1 MMDWFRWHHGSVSD
15 PKFQLVAKRASATVA
30 EVVAVWAFVL
40 ETASQSESRGQF
52 DGIDCEAVDLA
63 LGMVDGTAQRI
74 LIAMEQR
81 GLIEGGRIAAWSKRQ
96 PKREDESA
104 NERKRRQRERE
115 HAERIGKPECVTGS
129 ESRAVTQSHAESRA
143 VTPEEKREEEK
154 DQKQK
159 QEQQQEP
166 VAPRASLAE
175 PATDP
180 ATGRPLTI
188 PLNTGAEHPV
198 TDDDLGEYR
207 RLFPA
212 VDLPRELLLAR
223 RWCLDNPTKRKTAR
237 GVRAFLTRWLE
248 RAQDRAPSRTL
259 HAVPGGRHE
268 NHRPASAVERV
279 HAAIARRRA
288 DRGEFPE
295 FADHDARVVA
305 EQ

>member
-15 PKFQLVAKRASATVA
+15 PKFQLVAKRAGSTVA

-40 ETASQSESRGQF
+40 ETASQNSSRGQF
-52 DGIDCEAVDLA
+52 DGVDHEAVDLA
-63 LGMVDGTAQRI
+63 LGMEDGTTERI
-74 LIAMEQR
+74 LTAMEQR
-81 GLIEGGRIAAWSKRQ
+81 GLIAEGRIASWSKRQ
-96 PKREDESA
+96 PKREDDTA

-115 HAERIGKPECVTGS
+115 HELRLEQNDGVTEG
-129 ESRAVTQSHAESRA
+129 ESREVTQRHAPSRQ
-143 VTPEEKREEEK
+143 KREERRE
-154 DQKQK
+154 DQK
-159 QEQQQEP
+159 QEQEPQQKP
-166 VAPRASLAE
+166 VAPSASRSE

-198 TDDDLGEYR
+198 TADELGEYR

-223 RWCLDNPTKRKTAR
+223 RWCLDNPTKRKTPR
-237 GVRAFLTRWLE
+237 GVRAFITRWLE
-248 RAQDRAPSRTL
+248 RAQDRAPGRTL
-259 HAVPGGRHE
+259 HAVPGVRHE
-268 NHRPASAVERV
+268 APRPASAVDRV

-288 DRGEFPE
+288 ERGEFAG
-295 FADHDARVVA
+295 FAEPDARVVA